1 MRPHHTAPPPP
12 TRAARPPGVFPGDLA
27 GPFEMTLAAAPDA
40 PAIARA
46 AVTAW
51 MAAHVGETM
60 LADTQLL
67 VGELVANSVLHA
79 DTAED
84 AVVSVRAEIRR
95 DALHLAVEDPGSS
108 GSITRREADLQHG
121 GGFGL
126 NLVDGLSRRWGV
138 ERDAGTRVWA
148 EIGIP
153 TDRETAVWPHG
164 NAGTRSDTA
173 RAAGAPR
180 DAGER
185 ADTEYTRGGDHRVA
199 DVQVAIARHHEHSAR
214 RLRLDGRDSDPGAA

>member
-1 MRPHHTAPPPP
+1 MRPHHAVPPPP
-12 TRAARPPGVFPGDLA
+12 TRAARPPGTFPGDLTS
-27 GPFEMTLAAAPDA
+27 PFEITLAAAVDA
-40 PAIARA
+40 PAIART

-51 MAAHVGETM
+51 MAGHVGETT

-84 AVVSVRAEIRR
+84 AVVSVRAEITR
-95 DALHLAVEDPGSS
+95 DALHLAVEDAGSS
-108 GSITRREADLQHG
+108 GSITRREPDLQHG

-126 NLVDGLSRRWGV
+126 NLVDRLSRRWGV

-148 EIGIP
+148 ELGIP

-164 NAGTRSDTA
+164 NEDTRPDTA
-173 RAAGAPR
+173 CALRAPR

-185 ADTEYTRGGDHRVA
+185 AATEYTRGGDHHVA
-199 DVQVAIARHHEHSAR
+199 DVQVAIARHHEDSAR
-214 RLRLDGRDSDPGAA
+214 